1 MVRRIAKPPVWET
14 RMKCH
19 NNSVFAASPCKIG
32 VVEVLVADDDPG
44 MRAVLRSL
52 LSRAAHAV
60 VEAEDGQSAIDVV
73 AGRASKAPFDLVI
86 TDLRMPRADGF
97 EVLARVRE
105 RQPRTPVVILTAQGS
120 IGDCVAAMRAGAFN
134 FLTKPFHH
142 TELAA
147 VVRQAE
153 DARAP
158 VEARRPAG
166 PQGRR
171 QLNVSLIG
179 ESPPLKAVLHAV
191 ERVAASSSTVLITGE
206 SGSGKEVVARLLH
219 AASTRSGGPF
229 VAVNCGAI
237 PEALIESELFGHAR
251 GAFSGAVEAHPGK
264 FTQADGGT
272 LFLDEVGELP
282 LMLQVKLLR
291 ALQDREITP
300 VGGTQSRT
308 VDVRIVAATNRDL
321 DAMVQEGR
329 FRRDLFYRLEVVP
342 IRLPALRERREDIP
356 TLVRHFLDEMN
367 RRFQRVVTIGEDA
380 LAVLSNYAWP
390 GNVRE
395 MENLIERLVVL
406 DASGTIRAADLPERL
421 RVAPGAAPLADT
433 AARLERGTIDLPAV
447 MAGIEASLIEQAL
460 RQSAGNKTRAA
471 ELLSL
476 NRTTLLDKLKRQG

>member
-1 MVRRIAKPPVWET
+1 M
-14 RMKCH
+14 
-19 NNSVFAASPCKIG
+19 
-32 VVEVLVADDDPG
+32 ADDDPQ
-44 MRAVLRSL
+44 MRAVLRCL
-52 LSRAAHAV
+52 LSRDGHAV
-60 VEAEDGQSAIDVV
+60 MEAEDGQSAID
-73 AGRASKAPFDLVI
+73 ALSGRASKAPFDLVI

-147 VVRQAE
+147 VVRQAA

-158 VEARRPAG
+158 VESRRLAR
-166 PQGRR
+166 PQDGR
-171 QLNVSLIG
+171 QLVVGLIG
-179 ESPPLKAVLHAV
+179 ESRALQSVLDTVH
-191 ERVAASSSTVLITGE
+191 RVASSSSTVLITGE
-206 SGSGKEVVARLLH
+206 SGTGKEVVARLLH
-219 AASTRSGGPF
+219 GASSRSGGPF
-229 VAVNCGAI
+229 VPVNCGAI

-282 LMLQVKLLR
+282 LQLQVKLLR
-291 ALQDREITP
+291 AVQDREITP
-300 VGGTQSRT
+300 VGGAQSRT

-342 IRLPALRERREDIP
+342 IRLPSLRERREDIP
-356 TLVRHFLDEMN
+356 TLVHHFLDEMN
-367 RRFQRVVTIGEDA
+367 RRFQREVTIAEDA
-380 LAVLSNYAWP
+380 VALMSLYAWP

-395 MENLIERLVVL
+395 MENLLERLVVL
-406 DASGTIRAADLPERL
+406 DASGTIRAADLPERM
-421 RVAPGAAPLADT
+421 RTAAG
-433 AARLERGTIDLPAV
+433 AARLADVAASLGSGAIDLPAV
-447 MAGIEASLIEQAL
+447 MAGIEGSLIDQAL
-460 RQSAGNKTRAA
+460 RQTAGNKTRAA
-471 ELLSL
+471 ELLGLS
-476 NRTTLLDKLKRQG
+476 RTTLLDKLRRHT

>member
-1 MVRRIAKPPVWET
+1 
-14 RMKCH
+14 
-19 NNSVFAASPCKIG
+19 
-32 VVEVLVADDDPG
+32 VEVLVADDDPG
-44 MRAVLRSL
+44 MRAVLRCL
-52 LSRAAHAV
+52 LSRDGHAV
-60 VEAEDGQSAIDVV
+60 VEAEDGQSAIDVL
-73 AGRASKAPFDLVI
+73 AGRASKPTFDLVI

-105 RQPRTPVVILTAQGS
+105 RLPRTPVIILTAQGS

-147 VVRQAE
+147 VVRQVA

-158 VEARRPAG
+158 VDVRRLARPAD
-166 PQGRR
+166 GRP
-171 QLNVSLIG
+171 LAVSLIG
-179 ESPPLKAVLHAV
+179 DSPALQAVLDTVH
-191 ERVAASSSTVLITGE
+191 RVAFSSSTVLITGE

-219 AASTRSGGPF
+219 GASNRSGGPF
-229 VAVNCGAI
+229 VPVNCGAI
-237 PEALIESELFGHAR
+237 PDALIESELFGHAR

-272 LFLDEVGELP
+272 LFLDEVAELP
-282 LMLQVKLLR
+282 LPLQVKLLR

-329 FRRDLFYRLEVVP
+329 VRRDLFYRLEVVP
-342 IRLPALRERREDIP
+342 LRLPSLRERREDIP

-367 RRFQRVVTIGEDA
+367 RRFQREVTIAEDA
-380 LAVLSNYAWP
+380 LALMSLYSWP

-395 MENLIERLVVL
+395 MENLVERLVVL
-406 DASGTIRAADLPERL
+406 DASGTIRAADLPERM
-421 RVAPGAAPLADT
+421 RAAPGAEALA
-433 AARLERGTIDLPAV
+433 ALAGNLESGTIDLPAV
-447 MAGIEASLIEQAL
+447 MAGIEGSLIDQAL
-460 RQSAGNKTRAA
+460 RQTAGNKTRAA
-471 ELLSL
+471 ELLGLS
-476 NRTTLLDKLKRQG
+476 RTTLLDKLKRHA

>member
-1 MVRRIAKPPVWET
+1 M
-14 RMKCH
+14 
-19 NNSVFAASPCKIG
+19 
-32 VVEVLVADDDPG
+32 EVLVADDDEG
-44 MRAVLRSL
+44 VRGVVRCF
-52 LSRAAHAV
+52 LSRDGHAV
-60 VEAEDGQSAIDVV
+60 VEAEDGQSAIDIVTE
-73 AGRASKAPFDLVI
+73 RASTASFDLVI

-142 TELAA
+142 TELAD
-147 VVRQAE
+147 VVRQAA

-158 VEARRPAG
+158 IDTRRLARSPHG
-166 PQGRR
+166 R
-171 QLNVSLIG
+171 QLVVGLIG
-179 ESPPLKAVLHAV
+179 ESPALQAVLDTVH
-191 ERVAASSSTVLITGE
+191 RVAASSSTVLISGE

-219 AASTRSGGPF
+219 GASSRSGGPF
-229 VAVNCGAI
+229 VPVNCGAI

-282 LMLQVKLLR
+282 LPLQVKLLR
-291 ALQDREITP
+291 AVQDREITP

-321 DAMVQEGR
+321 ELMVQEGR

-367 RRFQRVVTIGEDA
+367 RRFEREVAIAEDA
-380 LAVLSNYAWP
+380 LALMALYAWP

-395 MENLIERLVVL
+395 MENLLERLVVL
-406 DASGTIRAADLPERL
+406 DASGTIRAADLPERM
-421 RVAPGAAPLADT
+421 RTGAGAAPLADL
-433 AARLERGTIDLPAV
+433 AANLGTGAIDLPAV
-447 MAGIEASLIEQAL
+447 MAGIEGSLIDQAL
-460 RQSAGNKTRAA
+460 RQTAGNKTRAA
-471 ELLSL
+471 ELLGLS
-476 NRTTLLDKLKRQG
+476 RTTLLDKLKRHA